1 MVRHPLIDDVV
12 GPAIV
17 VDSASPV
24 VWLTE
29 ALASLLRRA
38 ADSGRFVLL
47 RTGPGS
53 ALTPALRH
61 ALGAYGA
68 AWAVTDPDGTLR
80 DGRTGVTASR
90 IEDFVHR
97 GPELVGTP
105 SPEHPVARDSVRQIS
120 IDLTLRHHSE
130 RAVDIGSAIEALCET
145 VGTCPTRWGTAEPL
159 TVPWDRWVVTQYAKH
174 EAPAVS
180 TSYAVGEGFS
190 ATMTAHL
197 LDGVVVETMSAVLT
211 VPEDG
216 TDRSLAP
223 KLLDA
228 VHRVAE
234 DVEPVFGVVMQR
246 RATPTTSSGPCRTAS
261 RSRSRSSSVPR
272 PPSSSTGTA
281 CGPRRAPPPRR
292 SAAAAWSSASTTA
305 GRRSRRSSTGS
316 TRTASCTSSAALRST
331 PPTTRARWTA
341 TSETARTCSA
351 AAVPRDVTLLC
362 RGPVETRDVAEALL
376 LHDEGW
382 GVRALDDGPVM
393 QVCRDARTP
402 VITVLGVRRVDALD
416 EVERILPDAP
426 TLSTPLWWVDT
437 VTPAGA
443 DGESGISAALEA
455 AMDLDA
461 VCIVHGD

>member
-80 DGRTGVTASR
+80 DGRTGVTASH

-246 RATPTTSSGPCRTAS
+246 RGDADHLVRAVSHGEPEPLAVVVGPEATEFLDRDGVWPPPRTTTSTFGGGGLVVRLDDGWQALEAFLDRIDEDRFLHLVGGAPLDPAHDE
-261 RSRSRSSSVPR
+261 
-272 PPSSSTGTA
+272 GTLD
-281 CGPRRAPPPRR
+281 GHVGDGSHVFGGRRAP
-292 SAAAAWSSASTTA
+292 
-305 GRRSRRSSTGS
+305 
-316 TRTASCTSSAALRST
+316 
-331 PPTTRARWTA
+331 
-341 TSETARTCSA
+341 
-351 AAVPRDVTLLC
+351 
-362 RGPVETRDVAEALL
+362 
-376 LHDEGW
+376 
-382 GVRALDDGPVM
+382 
-393 QVCRDARTP
+393 
-402 VITVLGVRRVDALD
+402 
-416 EVERILPDAP
+416 
-426 TLSTPLWWVDT
+426 
-437 VTPAGA
+437 
-443 DGESGISAALEA
+443 
-455 AMDLDA
+455 
-461 VCIVHGD
+461 